1 MSFEPWPLLP
11 SLGVLAAM
19 AVVIVIAG
27 VRLTRVADSLAERT
41 GLGDAIGGA
50 LLLGAV
56 TSLPGNVTVLTGA
69 LEGDAGF
76 ALANPI
82 GGIALQTVWLAIAD
96 LLYRRVNLEH
106 AAASLQNVLQSVLLI
121 AMLAVPVVAY
131 ATPDLQLGWIHP
143 MTLLIPALYAYGL
156 TLLRRMQHQPMW
168 QPVHTDQ
175 TADDDEGAADGN
187 GDGDGN
193 GNGNGDGEDEDGDGD
208 GGGARNG
215 NGDERSTARL
225 WGLLAALGLVTGVA
239 GWIVGRA
246 GLSVVARA
254 GLDSGVVGFTLT
266 TAISSLPELVVLLTA
281 VRMGQLTLG
290 VGNIVGGNVYDI
302 LMISVADVGYL
313 EGPIYR
319 DAGPTSLV
327 LVGGTLVMAAVLAAG
342 LLMRDRKWIGF
353 EGVSIPLIYVGTVVL
368 ALVG

>member
-1 MSFEPWPLLP
+1 MSFAPWPLLP

-19 AVVIVIAG
+19 AVVIVVAG

-76 ALANPI
+76 ALANPV

-106 AAASLQNVLQSVLLI
+106 AAASLQNVLQSVLLS
-121 AMLAVPVVAY
+121 AMLAVPVIAY
-131 ATPDLQLGWIHP
+131 ATPDLRLGWIHP
-143 MTLLIPALYAYGL
+143 MTLLIPLLYAYGL
-156 TLLRRMQHQPMW
+156 TLLRRMQREPMW
-168 QPVHTDQ
+168 QPIHTDQ
-175 TADDDEGAADGN
+175 TADDDEGN
-187 GDGDGN
+187 GN
-193 GNGNGDGEDEDGDGD
+193 GNGNGDGDGDGD
-208 GGGARNG
+208 GEGDGDG
-215 NGDERSTARL
+215 DGDERSTARL

-239 GWIVGRA
+239 GWLVGRA
-246 GLSVVARA
+246 GLSVIVRA
-254 GLDSGVVGFTLT
+254 DLDSGVVGFTLT

-327 LVGGTLVMAAVLAAG
+327 LVGGTLVMTAVLSAG

-353 EGVSIPLIYVGTVVL
+353 EGVSIPLIYVGTVAL
-368 ALVG
+368 AVVG

>member
-1 MSFEPWPLLP
+1 M
-11 SLGVLAAM
+11 GVLAAM

-27 VRLTRVADSLAERT
+27 VRLTRVADTLAERT
-41 GLGDAIGGA
+41 GMGDAIGGA

-69 LEGDAGF
+69 LEGDPGF

-131 ATPDLQLGWIHP
+131 ATPDLRLGWIHP

-156 TLLRRMQHQPMW
+156 TLLRRMQREPLW

-175 TADDDEGAADGN
+175 TAD
-187 GDGDGN
+187 GDGDGDQAEN
-193 GNGNGDGEDEDGDGD
+193 DDDGD
-208 GGGARNG
+208 GGDGDR
-215 NGDERSTARL
+215 DERSTARL
-225 WGLLAALGLVTGVA
+225 WGLLAVMGLVTGVA
-239 GWIVGRA
+239 GWLVGRA
-246 GLSVVARA
+246 GLSVIAVA

-302 LMISVADVGYL
+302 LMISVADIGYL

-327 LVGGTLVMAAVLAAG
+327 LLGGTLIMTAVLAAG

-353 EGVSIPLIYVGTVVL
+353 EGVSIPLIYVGTVAL
-368 ALVG
+368 AVVG

>member
-1 MSFEPWPLLP
+1 MTSSAWPLYP

-19 AVVIVIAG
+19 AVVIVVVG
-27 VRLTRVADSLAERT
+27 VRLTRVADTLAERT

-69 LEGDAGF
+69 LEGDPGF
-76 ALANPI
+76 ALANPV

-121 AMLAVPVVAY
+121 AMLAIPVIAY
-131 ATPDLQLGWIHP
+131 ATPDLRLGWIHP
-143 MTLLIPALYAYGL
+143 LTLLIPALYGYGL
-156 TLLRRMQHQPMW
+156 VLLRRMQHEPMW
-168 QPVHTDQ
+168 QPKHTDQ
-175 TADDDEGAADGN
+175 TEDDDGEGDGN
-187 GDGDGN
+187 GDGDQ
-193 GNGNGDGEDEDGDGD
+193 DGGQDGDDDGD
-208 GGGARNG
+208 
-215 NGDERSTARL
+215 DRSTARL
-225 WGLLAALGLVTGVA
+225 WGLLAAFGLVTGVA
-239 GWIVGRA
+239 GWLVGRA
-246 GLSVVARA
+246 GLSVIARTD
-254 GLDSGVVGFTLT
+254 LDSGVLGFTLT

-302 LMISVADVGYL
+302 LMIALADAAYL

-327 LVGGTLVMAAVLAAG
+327 LVGGTLLMTAVLAAG
-342 LLMRDRKWIGF
+342 LIMRDRKWIGF
-353 EGVSIPLIYVGTVVL
+353 EGISIPLVYVGTVVL
-368 ALVG
+368 AVSG

>member
-1 MSFEPWPLLP
+1 MISSAWPLLP

-19 AVVIVIAG
+19 AVVIVVVG
-27 VRLTRVADSLAERT
+27 VRLTRVADTLAERT

-69 LEGDAGF
+69 LEGDPGF
-76 ALANPI
+76 ALANPV

-121 AMLAVPVVAY
+121 AMLAIPVIAY
-131 ATPDLQLGWIHP
+131 ATPDLRLGWIHP
-143 MTLLIPALYAYGL
+143 LTLLIPALYGYGL
-156 TLLRRMQHQPMW
+156 VLLRRMQHEPMW
-168 QPVHTDQ
+168 QPKHTDQ
-175 TADDDEGAADGN
+175 TADDDEGN
-187 GDGDGN
+187 GDGDSDEAGA
-193 GNGNGDGEDEDGDGD
+193 GDG
-208 GGGARNG
+208 NG

-225 WGLLAALGLVTGVA
+225 WGLLAAFGLVTGVA
-239 GWIVGRA
+239 GWLVGRA
-246 GLSVVARA
+246 GLSVIARTD
-254 GLDSGVVGFTLT
+254 LDSGVLGFTLT

-319 DAGPTSLV
+319 DAGPTSLI
-327 LVGGTLVMAAVLAAG
+327 LVGGTLLMTAVLAAG

-368 ALVG
+368 AVYA

>member
-1 MSFEPWPLLP
+1 MGSTPWPLVP

-27 VRLTRVADSLAERT
+27 VRLTGIADTLAERT

-69 LEGDAGF
+69 LEGDPGF

-121 AMLAVPVVAY
+121 AMLAIPVVAY
-131 ATPDLQLGWIHP
+131 ATPDLRLGWIHP

-156 TLLRRMQHQPMW
+156 TLLRRMQQEPLW
-168 QPVHTDQ
+168 QPVHTAQ
-175 TADDDEGAADGN
+175 TADGDGVAADGESAD
-187 GDGDGN
+187 GEGPDSGDGN
-193 GNGNGDGEDEDGDGD
+193 GP
-208 GGGARNG
+208 GGG
-215 NGDERSTARL
+215 DQRSTARL
-225 WGLLAALGLVTGVA
+225 WRLLAVMGLITGVA
-239 GWIVGRA
+239 GWLVGRA
-246 GLSVVARA
+246 GLSVIAEA

-302 LMISVADVGYL
+302 LMISIADAGYL

-327 LVGGTLVMAAVLAAG
+327 LLGGTLVMTAVLAAG

-353 EGVSIPLIYVGTVVL
+353 EGVSIPLIYVGTVAL
-368 ALVG
+368 AVVG

>member
-1 MSFEPWPLLP
+1 MSSSPWPFLP
-11 SLGVLAAM
+11 SVGVLAAM
-19 AVVIVIAG
+19 AVVIVIVG
-27 VRLTRVADSLAERT
+27 VRLTRVADTLAERT

-121 AMLAVPVVAY
+121 AMLAIPVVAY
-131 ATPDLQLGWIHP
+131 ATPDLRLGWIHP

-156 TLLRRMQHQPMW
+156 TLLRRMQHEPMW
-168 QPVHTDQ
+168 RPTHTDQ
-175 TADDDEGAADGN
+175 TADDDGNGGDAADADAGADGT
-187 GDGDGN
+187 GDG
-193 GNGNGDGEDEDGDGD
+193 
-208 GGGARNG
+208 
-215 NGDERSTARL
+215 GDERSTARL
-225 WGLLAALGLVTGVA
+225 WGLLAVLGLVTGVA
-239 GWIVGRA
+239 GWLVGRA
-246 GLSVVARA
+246 GLSVIARA

-302 LMISVADVGYL
+302 LMISVADLGYL

-327 LVGGTLVMAAVLAAG
+327 LLGGTLLMTAVLAAG

-353 EGVSIPLIYVGTVVL
+353 EGVSIPLMYVGSVAL